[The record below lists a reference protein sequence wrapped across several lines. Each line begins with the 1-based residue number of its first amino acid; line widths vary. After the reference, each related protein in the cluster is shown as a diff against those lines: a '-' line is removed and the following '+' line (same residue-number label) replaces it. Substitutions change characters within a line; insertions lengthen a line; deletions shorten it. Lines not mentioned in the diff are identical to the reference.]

1 MNKLNEMNIAD
12 LSSQEVDKLMNFEK
26 DFNNNHNSDE
36 VFVLVLK
43 K

>member
-12 LSSQEVDKLMNFEK
+12 LKDTEISSLMDFEK
-26 DFNNNHNSDE
+26 NLNQMRKGDE
-36 VFVLVLK
+36 VYVLVLK